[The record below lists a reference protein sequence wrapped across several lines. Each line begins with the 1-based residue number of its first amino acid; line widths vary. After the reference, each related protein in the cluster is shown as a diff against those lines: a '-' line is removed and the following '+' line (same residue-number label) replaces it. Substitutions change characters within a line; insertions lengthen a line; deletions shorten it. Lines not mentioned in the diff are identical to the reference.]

1 MSAGC
6 DAAFL
11 SSSQFFSRPLRELV
25 RIAAWLGVLGVTLFG
40 SWHAASAQATLTT
53 TTLMVTTASGAVTT
67 APAGTVITLTAT
79 VQTGT
84 SALTQGQVNFCDASA
99 AFCTDIHLLGK
110 AQLTGAGTAIMKF
123 RPGLGTHSYRAIF
136 LGTNSDSGSSSGT
149 SALAV
154 TGTPYP
160 LGSSTTIAE
169 TGSWGNYALTATV
182 TEYGGT
188 AAPTGS
194 VSFLDTSEGS
204 YALANANLE
213 SPAAGIHWPTPLGL
227 SLPTNSPSAT
237 AVGDFNG
244 DGILD
249 LVVNAGGPSQP
260 LVIFLGNANGT
271 YASIAG
277 PSIFTY
283 SFGPIVVADFN
294 GDGKLDMAV
303 LNANSSVVTILLG
316 NGDGTFTISGSSP
329 ASGSGPNQL
338 AVGDFNGDGFPDL
351 AVTDTSTNSVNILLG
366 KGDGTFTVTASPPTV
381 GSSPYAIAMGDFNGD
396 GKLDLAVTDT
406 YDDAISIVLGNGD
419 GTFAAATTLHSGSTG
434 SPIVAADFTGDG
446 KLDLAVGVAGTG
458 GASDSVTILS
468 GNGDGTFSTPQAG
481 TATSANSISAI
492 HVGDFNAD
500 GSVDLVLTDSN
511 IGTFTVFLGDGT
523 GSFTANTV
531 SLPGSPTFGLCSVT
545 GDINGDGRTD
555 LLVGVSGSASA
566 LAYLTE
572 AMETATAT
580 ANVAPASVGAHL
592 VDASYSGDSDYN
604 SSTSATIPLWGQLPA
619 SSITMTVTS
628 GGSPVTSVTP
638 GTAVTLTATI
648 LAGATPITNG
658 QVKFCDA
665 SAAECT
671 DIHLLATAEITS
683 AGTAAYKFVPGPG
696 TYSYIAELVEGGFGL
711 ASSSAASSLTV
722 GPAPSVVY
730 SDNTAITAS
739 GLPGDYTLTATV
751 VGFGGP
757 AAPTGNILF
766 LDTSFGNTSLGT
778 APLGPATAGLGFLTS
793 QAPALSGAP
802 TSQVTGDFNGDGI
815 PDLAFIWSSSSFGG
829 PYSVT
834 IFFGKGDGTFT
845 AGPTVSPAGVQS
857 YPVMLAGDFNS
868 DGKTDLALLSY
879 DGSTT
884 SYITTLLGKGDGTFG
899 TPQTGT
905 AYHQG
910 VTGGDVIL
918 GSFIEADFNGDG
930 KLDLA
935 VVGDYVNTGGIT
947 ILLGNGDGT
956 FRAQPNLVPSLGFGV
971 VVAGDFNGDGIP
983 DLIAFQYFEGG
994 GTVLLGKGDGTFT
1007 ATATAPAA
1015 GTFVRSSV
1023 VGDFNMDGKLD
1034 LAIGYSGG
1042 VTVFLGNGDGTFQ
1055 PSPNGTISGSG
1066 QGLVAGDFNHD
1077 GLPDLVAATSS
1088 GGSVSLYIGTGN
1100 GNFTTAVSTLAPS
1113 QQFNNPL
1120 SLISADFNGDGR
1132 LDLALLQSGV
1142 DNASILITEPTE
1154 MATATVNSVAPVGA
1168 ATHLVEASYPG
1179 DSTYPASISGTTSL
1193 TAGVA
1198 LPVISPSSGTF
1209 SSAQSITITDP
1220 TPGATIFYRAS
1231 GAMTTNGFV
1240 PYTSPVPLEGSG
1252 ALTILAYATE
1262 NGYVSSQT
1270 ASATLTA
1277 NFPVLATPVFSLS
1290 AGSYS
1295 GAQSVTISD
1304 SSPGATIYY
1313 TTDGSTPTTGSNVY
1327 SSPVSVSATETVKA
1341 IATAPGYANSAV
1353 ATAAYTINQL
1363 TTPIIAWPIPG
1374 SIVYGTA
1381 LDGSQL
1387 NATANVPGTFVYS
1400 PLAGTVLGAGTRT
1413 LLVIFTPTDTTDY
1426 KTATANVTLTVKQ
1439 ATPSITWATPAPIAF
1454 GVALDG
1460 TQLDATASVPGT
1472 FTYNP
1477 TAETIPAVGSDTLRA
1492 VLTPTDATNYT
1503 TATASVTLIV
1513 GQPVPILGSLS
1524 PAFGSAGG
1532 SAFLLTVGG
1541 SGFTSASVVEW
1552 GSTALSTQLV
1562 SGTQLTAQVPA
1573 SAITSAGTVAVKV
1586 QNPAP
1591 GGGAS
1596 NIRQFE
1602 IDSAGSNTPPTFGVI
1617 AAAVSPG
1624 SSTTYPVTLPSGAN
1638 DVSAMCLNLPGGST
1652 CSYSAAN
1659 SAVTITTSSTTPA
1672 GTYQILIV
1680 FTETISGPASA
1691 IALLPI
1697 LLSPLMFL
1705 RRRRAKGFRFVA
1717 CLALLTAAAVTTN
1730 GCGGGGGSITP
1741 PPPQTHQ
1748 ITNSATVTLTVQ

>member
-1 MSAGC
+1 
-6 DAAFL
+6 
-11 SSSQFFSRPLRELV
+11 
-25 RIAAWLGVLGVTLFG
+25 
-40 SWHAASAQATLTT
+40 
-53 TTLMVTTASGAVTT
+53 
-67 APAGTVITLTAT
+67 
-79 VQTGT
+79 
-84 SALTQGQVNFCDASA
+84 
-99 AFCTDIHLLGK
+99 
-110 AQLTGAGTAIMKF
+110 
-123 RPGLGTHSYRAIF
+123 
-136 LGTNSDSGSSSGT
+136 
-149 SALAV
+149 
-154 TGTPYP
+154 
-160 LGSSTTIAE
+160 
-169 TGSWGNYALTATV
+169 
-182 TEYGGT
+182 
-188 AAPTGS
+188 
-194 VSFLDTSEGS
+194 
-204 YALANANLE
+204 
-213 SPAAGIHWPTPLGL
+213 
-227 SLPTNSPSAT
+227 
-237 AVGDFNG
+237 
-244 DGILD
+244 
-249 LVVNAGGPSQP
+249 

-271 YASIAG
+271 YSSIAG

-283 SFGPIVVADFN
+283 SFRPIVVADFN

-303 LNANSSVVTILLG
+303 LNANSSAVTILLG
-316 NGDGTFTISGSSP
+316 NGDGTFTIAGSSP

-338 AVGDFNGDGFPDL
+338 AVGDFNGDGIPDL

-381 GSSPYAIAMGDFNGD
+381 GSSPYAIAVGDFNGD

-419 GTFAAATTLHSGSTG
+419 GTFAAATTLHSGSNG

-458 GASDSVTILS
+458 GAGDSATILS

-481 TATSANSISAI
+481 TAASANSISAI
-492 HVGDFNAD
+492 NVGDFNGD
-500 GSVDLVLTDSN
+500 GIVDLVLTDSSV
-511 IGTFTVFLGDGT
+511 GTFTVFLGGGT

-531 SLPGSPTFGLCSVT
+531 RLPGSPTFGLTSAV
-545 GDINGDGRTD
+545 GDIDGDGRTD
-555 LLVGVSGSASA
+555 LLVGVFGGGSA
-566 LAYLTE
+566 LVYLTE

-580 ANVAPASVGAHL
+580 ANVAPVSVGAHL
-592 VDASYSGDSDYN
+592 VDASYGGDSDYN

-619 SSITMTVTS
+619 TSTTMTVTS

-648 LAGATPITNG
+648 LAGITPITSG

-665 SAAECT
+665 SATECT
-671 DIHLLATAEITS
+671 DIHVLATAEITS

-696 TYSYIAELVEGGFGL
+696 TYNYTAELVEGGFGL

-730 SDNTAITAS
+730 SDNTAITES
-739 GLPGDYTLTATV
+739 GSPGDYTLTATV

-757 AAPTGNILF
+757 AAPTGNISF

-793 QAPALSGAP
+793 QAPPLSGAP
-802 TSQVTGDFNGDGI
+802 ISQVTGDFNADGI
-815 PDLAFIWSSSSFGG
+815 PDLAFIWSSSTYGG

-845 AGPTVSPAGVQS
+845 TGPTVSATGVQS
-857 YPVMLAGDFNS
+857 YPVLLAGDFNG
-868 DGKTDLALLSY
+868 DGKTDLAVLSY
-879 DGSTT
+879 NGYST
-884 SYITTLLGKGDGTFG
+884 SYITTLLGNGNGTFG
-899 TPQTGT
+899 TPLTGT
-905 AYHQG
+905 AYNQG
-910 VTGGDVIL
+910 ATGGDVIL
-918 GSFIEADFNGDG
+918 GWLIASDFNGDG

-935 VVGDYVNTGGIT
+935 VVGDYVGSGGIT

-956 FRAQPNLVPSLGFGV
+956 FTAQPNLVPDLGFGV
-971 VVAGDFNGDGIP
+971 VAAGDFNGDGIP

-994 GTVLLGKGDGTFT
+994 ATVLLGKGDGTFT

-1015 GTFVRSSV
+1015 DTFAKSIV
-1023 VGDFNMDGKLD
+1023 VGDFNLDGKLD

-1055 PSPNGTISGSG
+1055 PGPNGTISGSG

-1077 GLPDLVAATSS
+1077 GMLDLAAVAGY
-1088 GGSVSLYIGTGN
+1088 GGSISLYVGAGN
-1100 GNFTTAVSTLAPS
+1100 GNFTTAVPTLAPS

-1120 SLISADFNGDGR
+1120 ALISADFNGDGR
-1132 LDLALLQSGV
+1132 PDLALLQSGV
-1142 DNASILITEPTE
+1142 DDASILITEPTE
-1154 MATATVNSVAPVGA
+1154 TATATVNGVAPVGA
-1168 ATHLVEASYPG
+1168 ATHLVETSYPG
-1179 DSTYPASISGTTSL
+1179 DSNYPASISGTTSL

-1209 SSAQSITITDP
+1209 SSAQSITITDA
-1220 TPGATIFYRAS
+1220 TPGAAIFYRAS

-1252 ALTILAYATE
+1252 ALTIQAYATE
-1262 NGYVSSQT
+1262 NGYVASQT

-1277 NFPVLATPVFSLS
+1277 NFPVAATPAFSLA

-1313 TTDGSTPTTGSNVY
+1313 TIDGSTPTTGSNVY
-1327 SSPVSVSATETVKA
+1327 SSSVSVSATETVKA
-1341 IATAPGYANSAV
+1341 VATAPEYAKSAV

-1363 TTPIIAWPIPG
+1363 TTPIITWPVPG

-1413 LLVIFTPTDTTDY
+1413 LSVTFTPTDTTDY
-1426 KTATANVTLTVKQ
+1426 KIATANLTLTVKQ
-1439 ATPSITWATPAPIAF
+1439 ATPSITWTTPAPIAF
-1454 GVALDG
+1454 GAGLGG

-1472 FTYNP
+1472 LTYNP
-1477 TAETIPAVGSDTLRA
+1477 TAGTIPAVGSDTLTV

-1513 GQPVPILGSLS
+1513 GQPAPILGSLS

-1532 SAFLLTVGG
+1532 SAFTLTVGG

-1552 GSTALSTQLV
+1552 GSTALSTQFV
-1562 SGTQLTAQVPA
+1562 SGIQLTAQVPA

-1586 QNPAP
+1586 QNPTP
-1591 GGGAS
+1591 GGAS
-1596 NIRQFE
+1596 NIWQFE

-1617 AAAVSPG
+1617 AATVSSG
-1624 SSTTYPVTLPSGAN
+1624 SSATYPVTLPSGAN

-1652 CSYSAAN
+1652 CTYSAAN
-1659 SAVTITTSSTTPA
+1659 SAVTITTSSSTPV

-1705 RRRRAKGFRFVA
+1705 RRRWAKKGFRFAA
-1717 CLALLTAAAVTTN
+1717 CLALLAAAAVATN

-1741 PPPQTHQ
+1741 PPEIHQ

>member
-1 MSAGC
+1 M
-6 DAAFL
+6 
-11 SSSQFFSRPLRELV
+11 
-25 RIAAWLGVLGVTLFG
+25 RIARWLGVLGLTLFG
-40 SWHAASAQATLTT
+40 AWHAASGQAKTVTT
-53 TTLMVTTASGAVTT
+53 TTLVVTSGSGAVTT
-67 APAGTVITLTAT
+67 VPSGIVITLTAT
-79 VQTGT
+79 VQAGT

-99 AFCTDIHLLGK
+99 AFCTDIHLLGT
-110 AQLTGAGTAIMKF
+110 AQLTSAGTAIMKF
-123 RPGLGTHSYRAIF
+123 RPGLGSHSYKAVF
-136 LGTNSDSGSSSGT
+136 PGTNGDSGSSSGA
-149 SALAV
+149 SVLAV

-160 LGSSTTIAE
+160 LGSLTTIAE

-194 VSFLDTSEGS
+194 VSFLDTSDGS
-204 YALANANLE
+204 SALANANLG
-213 SPAAGIHWPTPLGL
+213 AAIAGIHWPTPLGL
-227 SLPTNSPSAT
+227 SLPTNSPRAT

-244 DGILD
+244 DGIPD
-249 LVVNAGGPSQP
+249 LVVSAGGPAQP
-260 LVIFLGNANGT
+260 LVIFLGNASGKYT
-271 YASIAG
+271 SIAG

-316 NGDGTFTISGSSP
+316 NGDGTFTIAGSSP

-338 AVGDFNGDGFPDL
+338 AVGDFNGDGIPDL

-366 KGDGTFTVTASPPTV
+366 KGDGTFTVTTSPPTV
-381 GSSPYAIAMGDFNGD
+381 GSSPYAIAVGDFNGD

-419 GTFAAATTLHSGSTG
+419 GTFAAATTLHSGSKG
-434 SPIVAADFTGDG
+434 SPLVAADFTGDG

-458 GASDSVTILS
+458 GASDSATIVS

-481 TATSANSISAI
+481 TAGSANSISAI
-492 HVGDFNAD
+492 HMGDFNAD
-500 GSVDLVLTDSN
+500 GIVDLVLTDSN
-511 IGTFTVFLGDGT
+511 VGTFTVFLGSGT

-531 SLPGSPTFGLCSVT
+531 SLPGSPTFGLTSAV
-545 GDINGDGRTD
+545 GDIDGDGRTD
-555 LLVGVSGSASA
+555 LLVGVFGGGSA
-566 LAYLTE
+566 LVYLTQ

-580 ANVAPASVGAHL
+580 VNVAPASVGAHL
-592 VDASYSGDSDYN
+592 VDASYGGDSDYN

-619 SSITMTVTS
+619 TSTTMTVTS

-648 LAGATPITNG
+648 LAGASPIASG

-665 SAAECT
+665 SATQCT
-671 DIHLLATAEITS
+671 DIHVLATTGITS
-683 AGTAAYKFVPGPG
+683 AGTASYKFVPGPG
-696 TYSYIAELVEGGFGL
+696 THSYTAELVEGGFGL
-711 ASSSAASSLTV
+711 ASASAASSLTV

-730 SDNTAITAS
+730 SDKTAITAS
-739 GLPGDYTLTATV
+739 GWPGDYTLTATV

-757 AAPTGNILF
+757 AAPTGNISF

-815 PDLAFIWSSSSFGG
+815 PDLALICSSSSYGG
-829 PYSVT
+829 TYSIT

-845 AGPTVSPAGVQS
+845 AGPTVSPAGVRS
-857 YPVMLAGDFNS
+857 YPVLLAGDFNG
-868 DGKTDLALLSY
+868 DGKPDLALLSY

-905 AYHQG
+905 AYNQG
-910 VTGGDVIL
+910 VTGGDVIS

-956 FRAQPNLVPSLGFGV
+956 FRPLPNLVPNLGFGV
-971 VVAGDFNGDGIP
+971 VATGDFNGDGIP
-983 DLIAFQYFEGG
+983 DLIAFQYFGG
-994 GTVLLGKGDGTFT
+994 GATVLLGKGDGTFS
-1007 ATATAPAA
+1007 ATATAPAT

-1023 VGDFNMDGKLD
+1023 VGDFNLDGKLD
-1034 LAIGYSGG
+1034 LAIGYSSG
-1042 VTVFLGNGDGTFQ
+1042 VAVFLGNGDGTFQ
-1055 PSPNGTISGSG
+1055 PGPNGTISGSG

-1077 GLPDLVAATSS
+1077 GILDLAAADGYDSS
-1088 GGSVSLYIGTGN
+1088 ISFYVGVGN
-1100 GNFTTAVSTLAPS
+1100 GNFTTAVPTLAPI
-1113 QQFNNPL
+1113 QQFHNPL
-1120 SLISADFNGDGR
+1120 ALISADFNGDGR
-1132 LDLALLQSGV
+1132 PDLALLQSGV
-1142 DNASILITEPTE
+1142 DSASILITEPTE
-1154 MATATVNSVAPVGA
+1154 IASATVNGIAPVGA
-1168 ATHLVEASYPG
+1168 ATHLVDASYPG
-1179 DSTYPASISGTTSL
+1179 DSNYPASISGTTSL

-1209 SSAQSITITDP
+1209 SSAQSITITDA
-1220 TPGATIFYRAS
+1220 TTGAAIFYRAS

-1240 PYTSPVPLEGSG
+1240 AYTGPVPLEGNGS
-1252 ALTILAYATE
+1252 LTIQAYASE
-1262 NGYVSSQT
+1262 SGYVASQM

-1277 NFPVLATPVFSLS
+1277 NFPAAATPVFSL
-1290 AGSYS
+1290 APGSYS
-1295 GAQSVTISD
+1295 GAQAVTISD

-1327 SSPVSVSATETVKA
+1327 TSPVSVSATETANA
-1341 IATAPGYANSAV
+1341 IAKAPGYTQSAV
-1353 ATAAYTINQL
+1353 ATAAYTINQPA
-1363 TTPIIAWPIPG
+1363 TPIITWPVPG
-1374 SIVYGTA
+1374 SIVYGMT
-1381 LDGSQL
+1381 LSGSQL
-1387 NATANVPGTFVYS
+1387 NATASVPGTFVYS
-1400 PLAGTVLGAGTRT
+1400 PAAGTVLGAGTRT
-1413 LLVIFTPTDTTDY
+1413 LSVTFTPTDTTGY
-1426 KTATANVTLTVKQ
+1426 TIATANVTLTVKQ
-1439 ATPSITWATPAPIAF
+1439 ATPSITWTTPAPIAF
-1454 GVALDG
+1454 GMALSG
-1460 TQLDATASVPGT
+1460 TQLNAAASVPGT
-1472 FTYNP
+1472 FNYNP
-1477 TAETIPAVGSDTLRA
+1477 AAGTIPAIGSDTLTV
-1492 VLTPTDATNYT
+1492 VLTPTDSMNYA

-1513 GQPVPILGSLS
+1513 GQPAPVLGSLS

-1532 SAFLLTVGG
+1532 SAFILTVGG

-1552 GSTALSTQLV
+1552 GSTPLSTQFV
-1562 SGTQLTAQVPA
+1562 SGSQLTAQVPA
-1573 SAITSAGTVAVKV
+1573 SAITSAGAVTVTV
-1586 QNPAP
+1586 QNPTP
-1591 GGGAS
+1591 GGGVS
-1596 NIRQFE
+1596 ITRQFE

-1617 AAAVSPG
+1617 TASVSSG
-1624 SSTTYPVTLPSGAN
+1624 SSATYPVTLPSGAS
-1638 DVSAMCLNLPGGST
+1638 DVSATCLNLPAGST

-1659 SAVTITTSSTTPA
+1659 STVTITTSSTTPA

-1691 IALLPI
+1691 IVLLPI

-1705 RRRRAKGFRFVA
+1705 RRRWAGKGFRAAA
-1717 CLALLTAAAVTTN
+1717 CLALLAAAVVATN
-1730 GCGGGGGSITP
+1730 GCGGEVGSTAT
-1741 PPPQTHQ
+1741 PPQTHQ
-1748 ITNSATVTLTVQ
+1748 ITNSATVSLTVN